1 MLCRMINFINVFLFL
16 VLFAFLDVLYT
27 LNK

>member
-1 MLCRMINFINVFLFL
+1 MLCRMINYINVFFFL
-16 VLFAFLDVLYT
+16 MLFAFLDVLYT